1 MHTCYAPVRRS
12 PAKCYHFPLP
22 LDLHVLSLSLAFI
35 LSQDQTLHDKKIL
48 LCLLSRSR
56 FNSCPA
62 TSLDARGNA
71 RFFVT
76 SIFLRT
82 RLSLFDA
89 PPFFRGES
97 GRKDNTFLY
106 FPPNLFHHFF
116 KLFFAPSLHPSS
128 PGVNRHPLRESGCK
142 DKATFIAFP
151 NIQGTFFQEK
161 INSRRIS
168 VRLNNLRGSGL
179 VTR

>member
-1 MHTCYAPVRRS
+1 MI
-12 PAKCYHFPLP
+12 KNL
-22 LDLHVLSLSLAFI
+22 VLICVF
-35 LSQDQTLHDKKIL
+35 
-48 LCLLSRSR
+48 LSRSR
-56 FNSCPA
+56 FNSCPRNVSRRQGQR
-62 TSLDARGNA
+62 SLLCHFNI
-71 RFFVT
+71 FKNS
-76 SIFLRT
+76 SISFRCFL
-82 RLSLFDA
+82 
-89 PPFFRGES
+89 PPFFGAKADAKITPFYTS
-97 GRKDNTFLY
+97 LQI
-106 FPPNLFHHFF
+106 FF
-116 KLFFAPSLHPSS
+116 TIFSNFFFAPSLHPSS